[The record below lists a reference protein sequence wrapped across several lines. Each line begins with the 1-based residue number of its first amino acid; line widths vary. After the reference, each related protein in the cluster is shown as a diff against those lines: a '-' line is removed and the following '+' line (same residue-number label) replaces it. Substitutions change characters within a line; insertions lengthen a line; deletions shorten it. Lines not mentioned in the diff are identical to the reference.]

1 MQVLHSVT
9 AATWAFVVL
18 RWAPFPRWA
27 SLLFLAGY
35 YPFFEYAV
43 INRNYAIGGL
53 LAAAVCALLSAARW
67 RPLVLGGTLGLLAWT
82 SAYGSLLTSA
92 FLLVL
97 AAEAAFGARLL
108 LRPAPRASL
117 LTAIAVGAAA
127 TAAAMAD
134 GLPAA
139 GSGFASQ
146 WHVTWDLDR
155 WRLVTRGVFRA
166 FVPIPAPGVH
176 FWNSNALDGHGWVQ
190 AGLGTGL
197 LLLVWWLL
205 RGHARARLLW
215 LAASAAL
222 LAFAYLKL
230 PGSMRHDGFFLLA
243 AFCACWLAAASER
256 EQTVAPEAPRS
267 AWRRWP
273 AGALLALHAAVALYA
288 TAMDLR
294 HPFSASVELARW
306 LKTRG
311 LDALP
316 IVAERDTRVSPLA
329 GLLGKPLFYVR
340 GQRWG
345 TFVSFDAARGQD
357 PSEND
362 ILAGVAVVEKERQ
375 SRVLVVLSDAAART
389 APAGF
394 RLVASFAHAIEP
406 SETYV
411 VYARPE

>member
-1 MQVLHSVT
+1 
-9 AATWAFVVL
+9 
-18 RWAPFPRWA
+18 
-27 SLLFLAGY
+27 
-35 YPFFEYAV
+35 
-43 INRNYAIGGL
+43 
-53 LAAAVCALLSAARW
+53 
-67 RPLVLGGTLGLLAWT
+67 
-82 SAYGSLLTSA
+82 
-92 FLLVL
+92 
-97 AAEAAFGARLL
+97 
-108 LRPAPRASL
+108 
-117 LTAIAVGAAA
+117 
-127 TAAAMAD
+127 
-134 GLPAA
+134 
-139 GSGFASQ
+139 
-146 WHVTWDLDR
+146 
-155 WRLVTRGVFRA
+155 
-166 FVPIPAPGVH
+166 
-176 FWNSNALDGHGWVQ
+176 
-190 AGLGTGL
+190 
-197 LLLVWWLL
+197 
-205 RGHARARLLW
+205 
-215 LAASAAL
+215 
-222 LAFAYLKL
+222 
-230 PGSMRHDGFFLLA
+230 
-243 AFCACWLAAASER
+243 
-256 EQTVAPEAPRS
+256 
-267 AWRRWP
+267 
-273 AGALLALHAAVALYA
+273 LLALHAAVALYA